1 MSNNGKKGPATEQIP
16 ESELMAAA
24 AAGELPIQNPPPPA
38 LTADATLLVEPGEDF
53 DMEAYQ
59 REVERIRKQRKPFGA
74 FSQKLALEQRRGY
87 KRHWFNDTPGRIEE
101 KLREGWTHVKDREGK
116 PVKRVVGGGR
126 NNAELIGFAMEIPV
140 VIWEEEQ
147 AAYHREAQA
156 RMDDIRRN
164 PVRAPSGTTHKSDA
178 NKFYSPREEMV
189 RIIED
194 PVPRSVI

>member
-1 MSNNGKKGPATEQIP
+1 MSSNGKKNTPDQGS
-16 ESELMAAA
+16 ESALSVAAA
-24 AAGELPIQNPPPPA
+24 AANDPELPP
-38 LTADATLLVEPGEDF
+38 LTADATLLVDPGENF

-59 REVERIRKQRKPFGA
+59 REVERIRKTRKTPGA

-101 KLREGWTHVKDREGK
+101 KLREGWAHVKDREGRV
-116 PVKRVVGGGR
+116 VKRVVGGGR

-140 VIWEEEQ
+140 LIWEEVQ
-147 AAYHREAQA
+147 ASYHREAQA
-156 RMDDIRRN
+156 RIDDIRKN
-164 PVRAPSGTTHKSDA
+164 PVRAPSGTTHKSDQ